1 MCVFCKIVAGEIP
14 SYKLY
19 EDDDVLAFLDI
30 AQVTT
35 GHVLVIPKKH
45 YKDIFALDKNI
56 AQKLFAATVEM
67 AQKLQ
72 KNLKINDLNLVNNN
86 GKKAGQEVDHYHLH
100 LLPRYLDDGVEFKFK
115 RQNLS
120 QDEMKKIQEKILD
133 S

>member
-45 YKDIFALDKNI
+45 YKDIFALDKDI